1 MHSIFSRS
9 SELAPAGEA
18 HHLKGE
24 YKNESARGFRPWR
37 SPDVL
42 AANWITI
49 ALQHRMGL
57 RVSPLPASCRA
68 AAGARFSSCLVSQ
81 ALRLSSPQVFR
92 SPQSPLRQL
101 PLDASS
107 GYPDSYIFRLAYGES
122 PGRPGPSL
130 RLRRLPANFQVSLA
144 VVPSSS
150 TGRSRLRSPQIPS
163 SGVAANASPGFPG
176 SCVRGWVD
184 DEPGQPELCIFQRGW
199 KMNLR
204 VQSGVAYSTGLRC
217 RPDLASSLHPPDKPA
232 CEAAQRNRICI
243 VLPESNCLPNSLQ
256 VHQLETELRSFRTV
270 NASAKAEL
278 ICGFHRHW
286 CMRRNVSSP
295 DQNRSSRQKKS
306 TDASHAFMGIFISF
320 EAHSM
325 IFLKSKMLNKT
336 NKTQSLRKYPFGSTS
351 AILTCIPPIVPGPK
365 RQFSYEV

>member
-1 MHSIFSRS
+1 MRAPEAFAPGALRMSLQLTGSPSPFSIGWGREFPRFLHPVVLLPAPGSRVASCPKLFGSHRLRS
-9 SELAPAGEA
+9 SGCPKAP
-18 HHLKGE
+18 L
-24 YKNESARGFRPWR
+24 RR
-37 SPDVL
+37 SP
-42 AANWITI
+42 
-49 ALQHRMGL
+49 
-57 RVSPLPASCRA
+57 P
-68 AAGARFSSCLVSQ
+68 
-81 ALRLSSPQVFR
+81 
-92 SPQSPLRQL
+92 
-101 PLDASS
+101 DASS